1 MDGFFKINCYPIIFL
16 LSLFSLQSPFLLSWF
31 SLRHGFLYEIWFLH
45 VFSSLLI
52 NSPANSTFCLCG
64 TIFNAIETSWVGG
77 LGLPS
82 CLWLAH
88 TKPGGHHAST
98 ENEDSAGCSS
108 PHDDDNDNTSTSA
121 QRMQMWWLVYLSLV
135 FKKKKFICRF
145 QQAN

>member
-1 MDGFFKINCYPIIFL
+1 MVSSKVIAIQSYLF
-16 LSLFSLQSPFLLSWF
+16 SLFSLSNHIFFCFGF
-31 SLRHGFLYEIWFLH
+31 SVRHDFLYETWF
-45 VFSSLLI
+45 FYFFYFFLI
-52 NSPANSTFCLCG
+52 NSVATSAFCLHSNV
-64 TIFNAIETSWVGG
+64 FNAIETSWVGG

-82 CLWLAH
+82 WLWLAH